1 MIYLNLEPVYK
12 YFLVRMANIQVFT
25 DLTHP
30 WPPRTMVYRGK
41 ICGKLAT
48 NPLVKYKIKNHPISD
63 RPSSKS
69 NKAKYKIKEPYFSF

>member
-1 MIYLNLEPVYK
+1 
-12 YFLVRMANIQVFT
+12 MANVQGFT
-25 DLTHP
+25 DLP
-30 WPPRTMVYRGK
+30 YPCPPRTVDRTGFFDHGK

>member
-1 MIYLNLEPVYK
+1 MIYLNFEPVYK

-25 DLTHP
+25 DLTCH
-30 WPPRTMVYRGK
+30 WPHRKTVYRGK
-41 ICGKLAT
+41 IRGKLAT